1 MLYFQIPYEIQT
13 VVKKESSLTGKSIRQ
28 IVLEKLRGETVDK
41 VFSPELKANLKKLD
55 EISFLKKNWNG
66 NHAKPICKK
75 IIKKSKI
82 LVIDLDKQPQIFP
95 TANDSIQIEY
105 DGINNSYL
113 EFQITKKNVMSYY
126 MVDKNGSEKTG
137 NIDYSSSAVNKLVG
151 AFYG

>member
-55 EISFLKKNWNG
+55 EISSLKKNWNG
-66 NHAKPICKK
+66 NQAKPIHKK
-75 IIKKSKI
+75 IIRKSKV
-82 LVIDLDKQPQIFP
+82 LVIDLEKQPQIFP

-126 MVDKNGSEKTG
+126 MVDKNGFEKTG
-137 NIDYSSSAVNKLVG
+137 NVDYSSSAVNKLVG
-151 AFYG
+151 VFYG